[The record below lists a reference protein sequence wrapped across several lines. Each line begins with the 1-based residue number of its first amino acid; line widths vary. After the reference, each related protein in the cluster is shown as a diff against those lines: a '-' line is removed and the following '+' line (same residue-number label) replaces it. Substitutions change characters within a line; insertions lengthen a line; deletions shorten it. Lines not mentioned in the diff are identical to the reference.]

1 MLNITFFLETF
12 VVTTVKDNVFRW
24 KTEFSYLIIIPSH
37 LVTLFDPLTVSS
49 ISSTLAY
56 FFVCLFAFH
65 LTEIHSP
72 LTPWFLSVF
81 SLLLCSL
88 FSLEEMSG
96 FHIISLILPSITVP
110 DRRSN
115 VEWIIDHSWREVCN
129 LVDQGHYKFGI
140 YNLKL
145 VLSIPQVPQISP
157 GCFLT
162 LNIIVIPETG
172 SLLSCFSHV
181 WLFATLWT
189 IAHQAPLSMRFSRQ
203 EYWSGLLCPLPGNP
217 SNPEMQPESLTLLH
231 WQMGSLPLAPP

>member
-1 MLNITFFLETF
+1 MKNWIQ
-12 VVTTVKDNVFRW
+12 
-24 KTEFSYLIIIPSH
+24 
-37 LVTLFDPLTVSS
+37 LFDYYP
-49 ISSTLAY
+49 ISPSNFLWSTHCLKY
-56 FFVCLFAFH
+56 IQYLSLFFCLFAFH

-88 FSLEEMSG
+88 FSLEEMSD

>member
-1 MLNITFFLETF
+1 MCFGEILNSVSDYYPISPITF
-12 VVTTVKDNVFRW
+12 
-24 KTEFSYLIIIPSH
+24 
-37 LVTLFDPLTVSS
+37 FDPLTVSN

-65 LTEIHSP
+65 LTEIHGQ

-81 SLLLCSL
+81 SLLSCSL
-88 FSLEEMSG
+88 FSLEEMSD
-96 FHIISLILPSITVP
+96 FHIISLILLSITVL
-110 DRRSN
+110 DRRSK

-129 LVDQGHYKFGI
+129 LVDQGHYKFRI

-162 LNIIVIPETG
+162 FSPEIG
-172 SLLSCFSHV
+172 SLLCCFSHV

-189 IAHQAPLSMRFSRQ
+189 IAHQAPLSMGFSRQ
-203 EYWSGLLCPLPGNP
+203 EYWSKLPHSPPGDP
-217 SNPEMQPESLTLLH
+217 SNPGMEPKSLTLLH
-231 WQMGSLPLAPP
+231 WQMGSLPLSQPGKP